1 VTTALDR
8 GALRRLIER
17 PAIRQ
22 VFDALDRDG
31 EETRIVGGAVRNALI
46 GRPVT
51 EVDFATTAT
60 PDVTSA
66 RAEAAGLKAVPT
78 GIDHGTVTVIAGGE
92 PFEVTTLR
100 EDVETDGRHAVV
112 RFGRD
117 FALDAR
123 RRDFTINALSLSR
136 HGRLYDHTGGEA
148 DLLARRVRFIGD
160 AATRIREDYLRI
172 LRFFRF
178 ESEYGEGAID
188 GQGFE
193 AAIAGRDGLLRL
205 SRERVRAELLKLLVT
220 RRAEEMVGLLA
231 ESGLYGLL
239 FGGVPERGRLARVAA
254 VEAEEGLSDPVRRL
268 AALAVMTPEDAER
281 LRETLRLSNEEH
293 RRLAAFGTLVPFLK
307 SWALPL
313 DAAAIRRL
321 TAEHGLE
328 PVADAIAAI
337 RGEPRPVLREEAVE
351 TLARLRAGEEAVPVF
366 PLRGAD
372 LLAAGLAPG
381 PEVGALL
388 AEARIAWLAG
398 GCRTDA
404 AAARDLLART
414 LDHAGR

>member
-1 VTTALDR
+1 MTTALDR